1 MEVVISVRFFIIFA
15 YPKLQNYK
23 QMKKIITLLFV
34 AALLAAGSRTSIAS
48 SPDKTTEKP
57 FTELFESVAPA
68 TMTDNVFKLV
78 GEDFMLITSGTAAD
92 YNTMTAG
99 WGGWGVLFNAPASW
113 CMLRANRY
121 TLEYIRNTKT
131 YTLTF
136 FEDAYKDQLF
146 HFGQASGRNSD
157 KMKTHRLIAVTTPLG
172 NIAYQEASLIVE
184 CELLQVTT
192 VQPDDF
198 YTDEA
203 KAFVI
208 GGYEEAKDYH
218 KLVFGKITNVW
229 RKK

>member
-1 MEVVISVRFFIIFA
+1 
-15 YPKLQNYK
+15 
-23 QMKKIITLLFV
+23 MKKIIAILFV
-34 AALLAAGSRTSIAS
+34 AALLVTGSRQAIALE
-48 SPDKTTEKP
+48 PEKTTTDKP
-57 FTELFESVAPA
+57 FVELFDNIAPA

-78 GEDFMLITSGTAAD
+78 GEDFMLITSGTETN

-99 WGGWGVLFNAPASW
+99 WGGWGVVFNAPATW
-113 CMLRANRY
+113 CVLRANRY

-136 FEDAYKDQLF
+136 FEDEYNGQVL
-146 HFGQASGRNSD
+146 HFGMASGRDSD
-157 KMKTHRLIAVTTPLG
+157 KMKTHQLTAVTTPLG
-172 NIAYQEASLIVE
+172 NIAYKEASLIIE
-184 CELLQVTT
+184 CELTQLTT

-203 KAFVI
+203 KAFI
-208 GGYEEAKDYH
+208 ASGYEDAKDYH